1 MDCLGRST
9 RCMSICEGMK
19 MSKKREFQNYKHSN
33 LSTLETGALV
43 GFAGYQHYRA
53 RPQDPGHKVSLFQ
66 AMENKF
72 NQRVTSSF

>member
-43 GFAGYQHYRA
+43 GFAGY
-53 RPQDPGHKVSLFQ
+53 
-66 AMENKF
+66 
-72 NQRVTSSF
+72 

>member
-9 RCMSICEGMK
+9 RCMSIYEGMK

-43 GFAGYQHYRA
+43 GFAGY
-53 RPQDPGHKVSLFQ
+53 
-66 AMENKF
+66 
-72 NQRVTSSF
+72 